1 MVFRFCNIGLALL
14 VLSACATT
22 APLLPDA
29 STRVGESPRL
39 NEVVERSVGEAI
51 YETYNYRQFEGARLT
66 ELAAVDVLAARWS
79 LPPNEPLQAYTEGA
93 TKIYC
98 TREPV
103 LFVMGELI
111 SRVCL
116 ADRDGNGRFD
126 SWKAPQGPPAR
137 KKWNQLQ
144 EELGFS
150 SGGAMT
156 SAMGGF
162 RYELLYQGIS
172 GNVVS
177 LLYRE
182 YVDDLA
188 RPAFQ
193 QDLSYTLAPA
203 GATEVSFRGTR
214 LRIHSAD
221 NNRIRY
227 EVLSG
232 LRPTTGQGG

>member
-1 MVFRFCNIGLALL
+1 MKVSVGWCFALLALTACVSTGPL
-14 VLSACATT
+14 VPKISNK
-22 APLLPDA
+22 
-29 STRVGESPRL
+29 VGESPRL
-39 NEVVERSVGEAI
+39 NEVVEKSVGEAI
-51 YETYNYRQFEGARLT
+51 YETYNYQEFEGVKLT
-66 ELAAVDVLAARWS
+66 EAADVDVLAARWS
-79 LPPNEPLQAYTEGA
+79 LPPNEPLQAYAEGPA
-93 TKIYC
+93 KIYC

-103 LFVMGELI
+103 LMVMGKII

-116 ADRDGNGRFD
+116 GDLDNNQRFD

-137 KKWNQLQ
+137 QTWNKLKN
-144 EELGFS
+144 ELGFS

-156 SAMGGF
+156 STMGGF

-182 YVDDLA
+182 YIDDLA

-193 QDLSYTLAPA
+193 QDLSYTLAPE
-203 GATEVSFRGTR
+203 GATEVSFRETR
-214 LRIHSAD
+214 LRILSAD

-227 EVLSG
+227 QLLSG
-232 LRPTTGQGG
+232 LAP